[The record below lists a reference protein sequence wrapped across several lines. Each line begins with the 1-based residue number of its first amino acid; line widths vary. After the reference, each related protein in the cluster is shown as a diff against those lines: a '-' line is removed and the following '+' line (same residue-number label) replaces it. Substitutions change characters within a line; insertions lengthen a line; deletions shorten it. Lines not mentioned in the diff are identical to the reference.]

1 MAKQQAIPLGNTTT
15 TPSENQSPVQL
26 YLVGQED
33 FVIPMVFPD
42 YLIHIDGYEAEI
54 FGRKITIPAQKAP
67 YLGHAGVLIVNGK
80 TGLTKYYEYG
90 RYGPNGK
97 TRSGSIPDVTLRG
110 GMIIES
116 SLKKTLRAVS
126 SQHGQSGR
134 IEGVVLR
141 GQVFDQAL
149 AWLKAKEAE
158 NSDPKRQAYD
168 LGDHNCMTFVAD
180 LVDHIGLES
189 PFRPPVVIPSAYMK
203 QFQLGNPD
211 LEYDY
216 VNDTLE
222 ITD

>member
-1 MAKQQAIPLGNTTT
+1 MTEAAIPLGTVKT
-15 TPSENQSPVQL
+15 TPAQDQSPAQL

-33 FVIPMVFPD
+33 FVIPVVFPD

-80 TGLTKYYEYG
+80 NGLTKYYEYG

-97 TRSGSIPDVTLRG
+97 TRSGTIPDVTLKG
-110 GMIIES
+110 GMITES

-126 SQHGQSGR
+126 NNHGQSGR
-134 IEGVVLR
+134 IAGVVLR

-149 AWLKAKEAE
+149 AWLKAKEAD
-158 NSDPKRQAYD
+158 NTDSKRHAYD
-168 LGDHNCMTFVAD
+168 LGNHNCMTFVAD
-180 LVDHIGLES
+180 LVDHIGLDS

-203 QFQLGNPD
+203 QFQLSNPD

-216 VNDTLE
+216 ANDNLE
-222 ITD
+222 ISD

>member
-1 MAKQQAIPLGNTTT
+1 MTEAAIPLGTVKT
-15 TPSENQSPVQL
+15 TPAQDQSPAQL

-33 FVIPMVFPD
+33 FVIPVVFPD

-54 FGRKITIPAQKAP
+54 FGRKITIPAKKAP

-80 TGLTKYYEYG
+80 NGLTKYYEYG

-97 TRSGSIPDVTLRG
+97 TRSGTIPDVTLKG
-110 GMIIES
+110 GMITES

-126 SQHGQSGR
+126 NNHRQSGR
-134 IEGVVLR
+134 IAGVVLR

-158 NSDPKRQAYD
+158 NTDSKRQAYD
-168 LGDHNCMTFVAD
+168 LGNHNCMTFVAD
-180 LVDHIGLES
+180 LVDHIGLDS
-189 PFRPPVVIPSAYMK
+189 PFRPPVVTPSAYMK
-203 QFQLGNPD
+203 QFQLSNPD

-216 VNDTLE
+216 ANDNLE
-222 ITD
+222 ISD

>member
-1 MAKQQAIPLGNTTT
+1 MTEAAIPLGTVKTTST
-15 TPSENQSPVQL
+15 QDQSPAQL
-26 YLVGQED
+26 YLAGQED

-54 FGRKITIPAQKAP
+54 FGQKITIPAQKAP
-67 YLGHAGVLIVNGK
+67 YLGHAGVLVVNGK

-97 TRSGSIPDVTLRG
+97 TRSGLIPDVTLKG
-110 GMIIES
+110 GMITES

-126 SQHGQSGR
+126 NKHGQSGR
-134 IEGVVLR
+134 VAGVVLR

-180 LVDHIGLES
+180 LVDHIELDS

-203 QFQLGNPD
+203 QFQLSNPD

-216 VNDTLE
+216 ASDTLE
-222 ITD
+222 ISD

>member
-1 MAKQQAIPLGNTTT
+1 MTEAAIPLGTVKTTST
-15 TPSENQSPVQL
+15 QDQSPAQL
-26 YLVGQED
+26 YLAGQED

-67 YLGHAGVLIVNGK
+67 YLGHAGVLVVNGK

-97 TRSGSIPDVTLRG
+97 TRSGLIPDVTLKG
-110 GMIIES
+110 GMITES

-126 SQHGQSGR
+126 NKHGQSGR
-134 IEGVVLR
+134 VAGVVLR

-180 LVDHIGLES
+180 LVDHIELDS

-203 QFQLGNPD
+203 QFQLSNTD

-216 VNDTLE
+216 ASDTLE
-222 ITD
+222 ISD

>member
-1 MAKQQAIPLGNTTT
+1 MAKPQAVKVGSVAT
-15 TPSENQSPVQL
+15 TPSEDQSPARL

-33 FVIPMVFPD
+33 FVIPVVFPD
-42 YLIHIDGYEAEI
+42 YLIHIDGYEAEL
-54 FGRKITIPAQKAP
+54 FGRKIKIPSQKAP

-97 TRSGSIPDVTLRG
+97 TRSGSIPDVSLKG

-116 SLKKTLRAVS
+116 SLKRTLRAIS
-126 SQHGQSGR
+126 SQHGQAGR
-134 IEGVVLR
+134 IVGVVLR

-158 NSDPKRQAYD
+158 NSNPKRKAYD
-168 LGDHNCMTFVAD
+168 LSDHNCMTFVAD
-180 LVDHIGLES
+180 LVDHIGLDS
-189 PFRPPVVIPSAYMK
+189 PFRPPVVVPSAYMM
-203 QFQLGNPD
+203 QFQIGNPD

-222 ITD
+222 ISD